1 MLSNL
6 SNYSKAELSLAKEQ
20 LSIATESVK
29 CLHDLGYFDGDNDA
43 AYQRISAQI
52 SYESTLLKTEMQMR
66 EKADEKPVSEP
77 ETKSN
82 SDTNTKSDISSGYAD
97 IYVDGSYNEN
107 TNTYGY
113 GVLIQNKT
121 GEKKRV
127 ISGNG
132 IARHGGRNV
141 EGEVAG
147 AKRALEFAMAH
158 GYTDVTIYH
167 DYEGIGKW
175 ADQLWK
181 RNKPYT
187 KDYADFVASCRN
199 NMSIRFVH
207 VDGHTGVEGNEL
219 VDTVAKEACGM
230 ATTKKAMDALDRV
243 RSESSNIR
251 CVDDEMVF

>member
-1 MLSNL
+1 MLNNVSNL
-6 SNYSKAELSLAKEQ
+6 TDSGLSTLKKTVSVAV
-20 LSIATESVK
+20 ESVK
-29 CLHDLGYFDGDNDA
+29 RLYDLGYFDGDNYD
-43 AYQRISAQI
+43 AYQRISARI
-52 SYESTLLKTEMQMR
+52 SYESTLLKTETQR
-66 EKADEKPVSEP
+66 RDKIVSESKPVSDM
-77 ETKSN
+77 N
-82 SDTNTKSDISSGYAD
+82 TNKDIDDKSDVSSGCVD

-113 GVLIQNKT
+113 GVLVQDKA

-243 RSESSNIR
+243 RSESSNVR